1 MTGGTQGRRLNIYD
15 HEPVAARISI
25 TVLVV
30 LLASGVDLAAQDRGR
45 LHGIVV
51 DSAARPIAD
60 VDVSV
65 AAARQLTRTDS
76 AGAFLFVRL
85 PADSVSILVR
95 RIGFQPQ
102 RVVAMPGEA
111 TPPLR
116 VVLVR
121 DPTML
126 EGVEVNARLARK
138 RSGIEDFYRRRAR
151 GVGTYFTRD
160 DFVERHSQR
169 ASDLLRE
176 VPGLRFVRIPGGMG
190 IRFNSSAIVRR
201 DCTPMI
207 WLDGQRAPGLEIDDV
222 PASDIEGLE
231 LYNGPSTTPVQ
242 FSQYSSASTCGT
254 VVIWT
259 RIPGT

>member
-1 MTGGTQGRRLNIYD
+1 MYD
-15 HEPVAARISI
+15 HAPTAARVSLAI
-25 TVLVV
+25 LV
-30 LLASGVDLAAQDRGR
+30 LLCASGTDIAGQDRGR
-45 LHGIVV
+45 LQGIVV
-51 DSAARPIAD
+51 DSAGRPIAD
-60 VDVSV
+60 ADVGI
-65 AAARQLTRTDS
+65 AAARQLTRSDS
-76 AGAFLFVRL
+76 AGAFQFARL
-85 PADSVSILVR
+85 PGDSVSILVR
-95 RIGFQPQ
+95 RLGYKPQ
-102 RVVAMPGEA
+102 KVVAVPGE
-111 TPPLR
+111 TTGGRSVR
-116 VVLVR
+116 VVLLR
-121 DPTML
+121 DPAML
-126 EGVEVNARLARK
+126 EGVEVSARLARR

-151 GVGTYFTRD
+151 GVGTYFSRD

-169 ASDLLRE
+169 ASDVLRE

-259 RIPGT
+259 RISGT